1 MPLGKKN
8 AIIAGCGMHHVA
20 VQTRDWEAS
29 LRLYRDVLGMEI
41 VAEFGSPERK
51 IILLDLG
58 DGTYME
64 LFAPVADSPAVDS
77 ESPNDP
83 VTPFALAVEDTR
95 AATERVREAGYEI
108 TIEPKALE
116 LDHLSVPIAF
126 FTGPS
131 GEVLEFFQTHGD

>member
-1 MPLGKKN
+1 MPLGEKN

-83 VTPFALAVEDTR
+83 VPHFALAVEDTR

-108 TIEPKALE
+108 TIEPKDLE
-116 LDHLSVPIAF
+116 LDHLSVTIAF
-126 FTGPS
+126 FKGPS
-131 GEVLEFFQTHGD
+131 GEVLEFFQTH